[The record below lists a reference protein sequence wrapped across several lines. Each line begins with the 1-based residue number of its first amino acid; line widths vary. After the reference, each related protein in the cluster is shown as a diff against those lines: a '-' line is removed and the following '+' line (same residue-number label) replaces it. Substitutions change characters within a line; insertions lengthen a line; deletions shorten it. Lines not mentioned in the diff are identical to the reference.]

1 MRKRLGEMLTA
12 GRAVDE
18 AALRQALEVQQVT
31 GERLGTT
38 LLRLR
43 MVDPPTLAAALD
55 QLERLLEE

>member
-1 MRKRLGEMLTA
+1 MLTA

-18 AALRQALEVQQVT
+18 AALRRALEVQQVT
-31 GERLGTT
+31 GERLETT

-43 MVDPPTLAAALD
+43 MADPPSLAAALD